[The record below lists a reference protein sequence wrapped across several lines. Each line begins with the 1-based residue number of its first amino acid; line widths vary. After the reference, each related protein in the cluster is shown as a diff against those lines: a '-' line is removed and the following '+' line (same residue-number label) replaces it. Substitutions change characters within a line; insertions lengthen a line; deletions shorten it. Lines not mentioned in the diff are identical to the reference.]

1 MRRGEIW
8 TVAGGGDY
16 AGKPRPVVVLQD
28 DVFNGTS
35 SLTVCA
41 FTTDPT
47 DLPLFRVA
55 VEPNERNGLRAPCRL
70 MVDKITTVAKTKI
83 GRCIGRLD
91 DQDVLRLNRA
101 IVLFLGLATS
111 PSSRT
116 Q

>member
-28 DVFNGTS
+28 DVFGGTN

-55 VEPNERNGLRAPCRL
+55 VEPNERNGLRSPCRL
-70 MVDKITTVAKTKI
+70 MVDKITTVAKTKV
-83 GRCIGRLD
+83 GRRIGRL
-91 DQDVLRLNRA
+91 A
-101 IVLFLGLATS
+101 S
-111 PSSRT
+111 PSTRA